1 MRAELTRL
9 DLRVRRRSALAYALG
24 TAAYAVLIVALYPSF
39 RDDPALDR
47 FTSGGNATVAA
58 LFGASGSL
66 TSPTGWINANLF
78 GNFVP
83 LILLL
88 ISIGYGAHAIA
99 GQSEDGTLGALLTL
113 PVTRNSMLAQKA
125 MALTLVVLPTAA
137 LVMAGVV
144 VGRAFG
150 LTIGYEALLGITV
163 GSLLLALDF
172 GMLAMLIGVVSGSRT
187 VALGITSALALVAY
201 VLSSLAPVVQWLRPG
216 RYASLFYYATGAG
229 QLDDP
234 RPGYLLVL
242 VLVGLLAG
250 AATAVAF
257 ARMDV
262 P

>member
-1 MRAELTRL
+1 MRGELSRL
-9 DLRVRRRSALAYALG
+9 DLRIRRRSAFAYALG
-24 TAAYAVLIVALYPSF
+24 TAAYVLLIVALYPSF

-47 FTSGGNATVAA
+47 FTRGGNATVAA

-88 ISIGYGAHAIA
+88 IGIGYGAHAIA

-113 PVTRNSMLAQKA
+113 PVTRNSVLAQK
-125 MALTLVVLPTAA
+125 MVALGLLVVPTAV

-144 VGRAFG
+144 LGRLFG
-150 LTIGYEALLGITV
+150 LTIGFGALLGITT

-172 GMLAMLIGVVSGSRT
+172 GLLAMLIGAISGSRG
-187 VALGITSALALVAY
+187 VALGVTSTAALAGY
-201 VLSSLAPVVQWLRPG
+201 VLSSLAPVVSWLRPA
-216 RYASLFYYATGAG
+216 RYASLFYYATGAD
-229 QLDDP
+229 QLDEA
-234 RPGYLLVL
+234 RPGYLAVLAIVGVL
-242 VLVGLLAG
+242 V
-250 AATAVAF
+250 AAAAAIAF